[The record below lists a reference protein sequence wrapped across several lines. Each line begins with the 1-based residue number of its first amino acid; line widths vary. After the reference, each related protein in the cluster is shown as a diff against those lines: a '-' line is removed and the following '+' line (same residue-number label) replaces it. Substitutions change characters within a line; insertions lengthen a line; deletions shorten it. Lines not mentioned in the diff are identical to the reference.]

1 MTELETFRLIRQQMN
16 KRSGCIQ
23 VSGCIDSQKA
33 HLMACLAQAYPVTMI
48 VAPNDLRAREIYENY
63 RVFDRDV
70 MLYPA
75 RDFIF
80 FQADV
85 SSRTLTTQRVRV
97 MQALSEIVN
106 GERTQPVT
114 VVLTLTGL
122 MSHCMRPQDWRDQ
135 VRAFSV
141 GDEIDLDEEKK
152 ALTAI
157 GYERTDQV
165 EEPGQFAVRGGILD
179 IWPLTEEVPVRIELW
194 GDEIDNLRTFDAQ
207 SQRTREQIASLRV
220 YPASEFVTTEAVTEA
235 GLARIRKE
243 AQAQGDFTVET
254 LAARLCE
261 EYDITPE
268 EARQDVG
275 DILAEWTREGVIE

>member
-1 MTELETFRLIRQQMN
+1 MIRALYEPMTELETFRLIRQQMN

-97 MQALSEIVN
+97 MHS
-106 GERTQPVT
+106 R
-114 VVLTLTGL
+114 
-122 MSHCMRPQDWRDQ
+122 
-135 VRAFSV
+135 
-141 GDEIDLDEEKK
+141 
-152 ALTAI
+152 
-157 GYERTDQV
+157 
-165 EEPGQFAVRGGILD
+165 
-179 IWPLTEEVPVRIELW
+179 
-194 GDEIDNLRTFDAQ
+194 
-207 SQRTREQIASLRV
+207 
-220 YPASEFVTTEAVTEA
+220 
-235 GLARIRKE
+235 
-243 AQAQGDFTVET
+243 
-254 LAARLCE
+254 
-261 EYDITPE
+261 
-268 EARQDVG
+268 
-275 DILAEWTREGVIE
+275 